1 MTLLCMLPSQCGII
15 SALLLCEAHWRYWR
29 SYHAQHIIDVGAPLH
44 YIALYD
50 YTATRHIAYE
60 TPAADHLQDQIFCSR
75 P

>member
-1 MTLLCMLPSQCGII
+1 MSVPFFHDA
-15 SALLLCEAHWRYWR
+15 AL
-29 SYHAQHIIDVGAPLH
+29 HASIAVWNNIGAPKHTRDIGAPLY

-50 YTATRHIAYE
+50 YTATRHKAYE